1 MRSRIAEQPRVTVLG
16 LTFKENVPDI
26 RNSRVVDIVDEL
38 EAHGIDVATCDPIAD
53 ADFVKAEMGF
63 RPPRY
68 RRAAAR
74 ACGGAGRCPSG
85 IRPQGMETNRR
96 AAVRFRKVVIDVKGV
111 LDRASKP
118 EKVTLWRL

>member
-1 MRSRIAEQPRVTVLG
+1 VTVLG

-53 ADFVKAEMGF
+53 ADFVEAEMGF
-63 RPPRY
+63 RPHDIEGLRPAHAVVLAVAHQEFVRK
-68 RRAAAR
+68 
-74 ACGGAGRCPSG
+74 GWKLIEGLLSDSG
-85 IRPQGMETNRR
+85 
-96 AAVRFRKVVIDVKGV
+96 KVVIDVKGV